1 MQKILA
7 RGDDGLRS
15 SLRHSDSID
24 WAITCNK
31 LHFEAESWSYQVCC
45 CQGWKHV
52 QIWFCE
58 EETPKS

>member
-52 QIWFCE
+52 HIWFCE